1 MNLAEVQ
8 KIVNAKILW
17 GENMMHVEVSTGF
30 GCDLMSD
37 CLAFAQPKCL
47 MLTGLCN
54 TQAVRTAEI
63 LDARA
68 ILIVRG
74 KQPSQEMV
82 ALAKEK
88 GLPLLSTDKLMFDC
102 CGVLFKAGLEGG

>member
-8 KIVNAKILW
+8 KILNAEILW
-17 GENMMHVEVSTGF
+17 GEHLMQVEISTGF

-37 CLAFAQPKCL
+37 CLAFAQPQGL

-54 TQAVRTAEI
+54 TQAIRTAEI
-63 LDARA
+63 LDAKA

-74 KQPSQEMV
+74 KQPGQEMV

-88 GLPLLSTDKLMFDC
+88 ELPLLATDKLMFDC
-102 CGVLFKAGLEGG
+102 CGLLFKAGLEGG